1 MMSTA
6 TPSRPASRDELRLTR
21 RGRLV
26 LVLSVLCLVLLATVA
41 VGSSVLATST
51 SGEPLEAARVTVQ
64 PGQTLWDIAASS
76 GAGGDLRDTVY
87 RIQQLNHLDGAELQI
102 GQTLEVPSSD

>member
-51 SGEPLEAARVTVQ
+51 SGEPLEAARS